1 MWAGPMVTA
10 SGVIV
15 AWTDGTL
22 MMLGPDM
29 AAPGRAAT
37 AQGLAAPWMEAGVT
51 WVRTWTSLMRWG

>member
-22 MMLGPDM
+22 MMLGPDL
-29 AAPGRAAT
+29 AETGRAAT
-37 AQGLAAPWMEAGVT
+37 EKGLAAPWMEAGVT
-51 WVRTWTSLMRWG
+51 